1 MFANISICI
10 SHCFIS
16 SNSKRCRAYKYSRGV
31 LLEILIV
38 ALIGAYHHCD
48 KIASASLFD
57 SFLFQKNLPTVYFV
71 KQKRN
76 YFRLFRLG
84 KLKME
89 ETDRI
94 DLDPKE
100 KEKVENKTEN
110 AQQDSVRFDF
120 NKYAEIKTMAKGLL
134 NVSLL
139 TSNANNLKIIIKGGP
154 ENNQLYWPSIIL
166 TVLSIILQTA
176 MAILAVFVGKN
187 NINIESNHSRA
198 TLLNRTI
205 LILAVLTIIVN
216 ILITSFS

>member
-16 SNSKRCRAYKYSRGV
+16 SNSKLYRAYKYSTGV

-38 ALIGAYHHCD
+38 AAIGAYHHCD

-57 SFLFQKNLPTVYFV
+57 SFLFQKNLPVVYFV

-76 YFRLFRLG
+76 YFCYFHLS
-84 KLKME
+84 KLEME

-110 AQQDSVRFDF
+110 ARQDGVQFDF
-120 NKYAEIKTMAKGLL
+120 NKYAEIKTMAK
-134 NVSLL
+134 
-139 TSNANNLKIIIKGGP
+139 AEKRNNSSIRFILKSC
-154 ENNQLYWPSIIL
+154 LYYI
-166 TVLSIILQTA
+166 
-176 MAILAVFVGKN
+176 
-187 NINIESNHSRA
+187 
-198 TLLNRTI
+198 
-205 LILAVLTIIVN
+205 
-216 ILITSFS
+216 